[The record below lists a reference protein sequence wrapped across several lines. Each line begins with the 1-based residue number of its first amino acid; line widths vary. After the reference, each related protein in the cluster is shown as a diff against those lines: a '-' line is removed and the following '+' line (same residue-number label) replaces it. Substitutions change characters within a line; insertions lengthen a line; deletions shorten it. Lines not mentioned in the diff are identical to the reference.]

1 MRAPLFVDADI
12 RILKMREH
20 VCIVKR
26 IIRLTLNISMS
37 TTVCVAYISIID
49 YLCDIS

>member
-20 VCIVKR
+20 VCIEKNNPFDFKYLDVNHCMCCLYFHY
-26 IIRLTLNISMS
+26 RLFM
-37 TTVCVAYISIID
+37 
-49 YLCDIS
+49 